1 MMADWPQET
10 TIAAFKRAWTLEGE
24 AFWTTVFSMHQE
36 KMQIKSPKV
45 AVANLQK
52 IFEATFRLANV
63 ERFSGDEFARSQSG
77 NRDQHGR
84 AVRIHRQQK

>member
-1 MMADWPQET
+1 MADWPQET

-24 AFWTTVFSMHQE
+24 AFWTTVFSMHQG

-52 IFEATFRLANV
+52 IFEATSQAG
-63 ERFSGDEFARSQSG
+63 ECEGFSGDESAGSQSG
-77 NRDQHGR
+77 NRYQHGR
-84 AVRIHRQQK
+84 IVRLYWQ

>member
-1 MMADWPQET
+1 MADWPQET
-10 TIAAFKRAWTLEGE
+10 TIAAFKRAWALEGE

-52 IFEATFRLANV
+52 IFEAAIGCRTSV
-63 ERFSGDEFARSQSG
+63 PKWARKLWAQCLVA
-77 NRDQHGR
+77 
-84 AVRIHRQQK
+84 AVDAFQ

>member
-1 MMADWPQET
+1 MADWPQET

-24 AFWTTVFSMHQE
+24 AFWATVFSMHQE

-52 IFEATFRLANV
+52 IF
-63 ERFSGDEFARSQSG
+63 
-77 NRDQHGR
+77 
-84 AVRIHRQQK
+84 